1 MNPEGPPGPSQG
13 DPMLPYQMTAVLRE
27 TTGGSMFVSIPHHWG
42 LDASI
47 QYKVVLINRE
57 TGKQIVFCK
66 SPASRGSN
74 LVFYAPKKLVQ
85 AMFDVGKLVNVAV
98 EPLEEG
104 ERWPDRAR
112 AR

>member
-27 TTGGSMFVSIPHHWG
+27 TTGGSIFVSIPYHWG
-42 LDASI
+42 LDTTL
-47 QYKVVLINRE
+47 QYKVVLSNRE
-57 TGKQIVFCK
+57 TGKHIVFSK
-66 SPASRGSN
+66 GPASRGSN

-85 AMFDVGKLVNVAV
+85 AMFDVGKLVNVTV
-98 EPLEEG
+98 EPLEGG